1 MLGFLIQY
9 AKVVNELSRLI
20 GLRFINVPSNSAR
33 YKHNYQERDW
43 LLGKLMFL
51 IANLPKIEKY
61 DTKLFNKLKKQL
73 LTSIN
78 ENEYFGARFEIS
90 VAAALIGKKIVFKKR
105 ESPDYLILKSEEKIF
120 LECTSSHITQLKGD
134 FKRKLTDQILEKAMK
149 PYCNLRTALM
159 VDITNIYCSAR

>member
-51 IANLPKIEKY
+51 IANLQKIEKY

-78 ENEYFGARFEIS
+78 ENEYFGARFKIS
-90 VAAALIGKKIVFKKR
+90 VAAALIGKKR
-105 ESPDYLILKSEEKIF
+105 ALSGAWEKIQLSVEVGK
-120 LECTSSHITQLKGD
+120 LE
-134 FKRKLTDQILEKAMK
+134 
-149 PYCNLRTALM
+149 
-159 VDITNIYCSAR
+159 